1 MSQKAVSNTVIV
13 RLVGLGDLL
22 MLTPA
27 LREYKKRTPQ
37 EKIILVV
44 GESNKEVFKN
54 NPYIDMIIAV
64 DDVRIYS
71 GRLVGQLKEAYRL
84 ILLFRKLKPS
94 KIFLLQRDWR
104 WSMVAI
110 LAGIKKRYGF
120 RRHVHGLLLTKAIAT
135 TEKEHEIDK
144 YFRLF
149 GFDGS
154 KGKDHYRLGI
164 FSGLHDEKC
173 VEDLVKK
180 LSPGN
185 LIALSPGGA
194 VNTKGEWALKRWPLE
209 YYRELAIVLANKGYT
224 IVLIGGTMDM
234 PLTQKLKTLVGGVY
248 NDRIHDLAGKF
259 SIQGTCCILKRC
271 KLIVTH
277 DSGAMHI
284 AAAAG
289 IPVISIF
296 GPTRPDETKPMTEG
310 SYAFWHCDELPCAPC
325 YRFGKLPHCR
335 KGACMKAVTPEM
347 VFAKIIELSER
358 KSSFIFQRDE
368 RIHADKK
375 QAPPVARYH
384 LR

>member
-1 MSQKAVSNTVIV
+1 MIV

-27 LREYKKRTPQ
+27 IRKYKQRIPQ

-54 NPYIDMIIAV
+54 NPYIDIIIGV
-64 DDVRIYS
+64 DDARIYS
-71 GRLVGQLKEAYRL
+71 GSLIGQLKEAYRL

-104 WSMVAI
+104 WGMVAI

-173 VEDLVKK
+173 ADELVKK
-180 LSPGN
+180 LPPGN

-209 YYRELAIVLANKGYT
+209 YYSELVILLANKGYP
-224 IVLIGGTMDM
+224 IVLIGGTMDV
-234 PLTQKLKTLVGGVY
+234 PLTKRLGTLVGSMY
-248 NDRIHDLAGKF
+248 NDRIYDLAGKF
-259 SIQGTCCILKRC
+259 SIQGTYSILKRC
-271 KLIVTH
+271 TLMVTH

-296 GPTRPDETKPMTEG
+296 GPTRPDETKPVTEG
-310 SYAFWHCDELPCAPC
+310 SYSFWLRSGLPCAPC
-325 YRFGKLPHCR
+325 YRFGKLPDC
-335 KGACMKAVTPEM
+335 KTGACMKAVTPEM
-347 VFAKIIELSER
+347 VFAKIIELLV
-358 KSSFIFQRDE
+358 KKNSSLFKRHE

-375 QAPPVARYH
+375 QTPSIAGYH